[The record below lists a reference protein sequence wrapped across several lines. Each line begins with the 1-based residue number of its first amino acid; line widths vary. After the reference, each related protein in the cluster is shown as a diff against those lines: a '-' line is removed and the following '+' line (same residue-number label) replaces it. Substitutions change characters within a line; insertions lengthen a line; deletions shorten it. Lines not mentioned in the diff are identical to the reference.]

1 MITARVRVQL
11 LAFVLI
17 ALGATTWLGLRY
29 VGLDPFGSGYRVTV
43 LLPETGGLF
52 VNGEVTYRGVPVGR
66 VEELRADDDGVEVVL
81 AIDGDA
87 PAIPADVDVRV
98 ADRSVIGEQYV
109 DLRGTGSTDD
119 ARLADGA
126 VLRATRD
133 ALPPPTDRLLRTG
146 RDFVDSVPIDDLT
159 TVIDETYDLSR
170 GAGADLALLVETSED
185 FAETADRSFLVTAD
199 LIDSSTTVLRTQRE
213 AGDSIRGFSRDLG
226 LIADTLAD
234 SDGDLRRLIRD
245 APAAAVE
252 LHRLFAQ
259 VGAPL
264 GVLMG
269 NLVTTAQVFGV
280 NADGVQDALVRAP
293 EALSVGWAV
302 TGSWGIDLGLAQ
314 TYFDPLPCTS
324 GYEGTTVRPGTDTS
338 PGQPLNTDAGCD
350 LPPSSGTGVRG
361 PGAVPEPGG
370 RVAADV
376 RVADSLADLM
386 GGS

>member
-1 MITARVRVQL
+1 VITARVRVQL

-17 ALGATTWLGLRY
+17 ALAATTWLGLRY
-29 VGLDPFGSGYRVTV
+29 VGLDPLGSGYRVTV

-52 VNGEVTYRGVPVGR
+52 ANGEVTYRGVPVGR
-66 VEELRADDDGVEVVL
+66 IEELRVTDDGVEAVV
-81 AIDGDA
+81 AVDGSA
-87 PAIPADVDVRV
+87 PDIPADVDVRV
-98 ADRSVIGEQYV
+98 ANRSVIGEQYL
-109 DLRGTGSTDD
+109 DLRSEDGSGDL
-119 ARLADGA
+119 LADGD
-126 VLRATRD
+126 VLRGDRED
-133 ALPPPTDRLLRTG
+133 LPPATDRLLRTG
-146 RDFVDSVPIDDLT
+146 REFVDSVPIDDLT

-185 FAETADRSFLVTAD
+185 FAETADRHFLVTAD
-199 LIDSSTTVLRTQRE
+199 LIDSADTVLETQRE
-213 AGDSIRGFSRDLG
+213 AATSIRGFSNDLG
-226 LIADTLAD
+226 LIADTLES
-234 SDGDLRRLIRD
+234 SDGDLRRLVRQ

-252 LHRLFAQ
+252 LHRLFEQ
-259 VGAPL
+259 VGTPL

-269 NLVTTAQVFGV
+269 NLVSTAQVFGI

-324 GYEGTTVRPGTDTS
+324 GYEETVVRPGTATGDGK
-338 PGQPLNTDAGCD
+338 PFNTGAGCD
-350 LPPSSGTGVRG
+350 LPPSSGVGVRG
-361 PGAVPEPGG
+361 PGAVPEVAG